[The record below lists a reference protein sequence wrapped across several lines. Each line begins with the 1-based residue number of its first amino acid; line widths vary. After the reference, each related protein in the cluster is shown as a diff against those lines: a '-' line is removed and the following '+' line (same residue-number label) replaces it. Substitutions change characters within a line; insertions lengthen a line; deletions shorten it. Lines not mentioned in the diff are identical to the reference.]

1 MNTLSILNTV
11 SARQLQR
18 DYKSIFANV
27 NKTNTPIMVISNN
40 EPQVVILSIK
50 EMDNI
55 NKFFSKQK
63 FWEAVREIQS
73 KNRYNDPITTQKD
86 IDQAV
91 EDAKQ
96 YVYDKT
102 FGSARHKRIRQR
114 PPTTAKH
121 TRKDNPILVQSKL
134 QNNYLWSCNLRT
146 NSSLF

>member
-1 MNTLSILNTV
+1 MPTTV
-11 SARQLQR
+11 SARELQR
-18 DYKSIFANV
+18 DYKAIFAKANQ
-27 NKTNTPIMVISNN
+27 TNQPIFIISNN
-40 EPQVVILSIK
+40 KPQAVILGLK
-50 EMDNI
+50 QAEEY
-55 NKFFSKQK
+55 NKFMSEQK

-73 KNRYNDPITTQKD
+73 KNRYNNPITTQKD

-134 QNNYLWSCNLRT
+134 QNNYL
-146 NSSLF
+146 

>member
-1 MNTLSILNTV
+1 MPTTV
-11 SARQLQR
+11 SARELQR
-18 DYKSIFANV
+18 DYKAIFVKANQ
-27 NKTNTPIMVISNN
+27 TNQPIFIISNN
-40 EPQVVILSIK
+40 KPQAVILGLK
-50 EMDNI
+50 QAEEY
-55 NKFFSKQK
+55 NKFMSEQK

-73 KNRYNDPITTQKD
+73 KNRYNNPITTQKD

-134 QNNYLWSCNLRT
+134 QNNYL
-146 NSSLF
+146 